1 MRSVHSGDLKH
12 LAFLDGFGLTRIS
25 LPNKVKTERKVAAG
39 LDATLSLN
47 AARTEMLAWRENW
60 NSMHHLAFPAMKAL
74 TKIDRFRLAGAS
86 LAPDGGFVDITTV
99 HGPDA
104 VGELRRFSDPHTP
117 PTSTKLPRRDAPV
130 RPGVTLDHAKPAWR
144 PLRLVTAPSGVWA
157 ALLGSEATLLV
168 GDFSVAEGRLR
179 WSTTVRVPREAL
191 VTLHPF
197 DDGRVVVAAFSPS
210 RRESTLVRFDATG
223 NSLGV
228 HVLPSLCPA
237 VPVTSDAAL
246 HQLSPETVA
255 RTPLDGG
262 IARTTGIA
270 RDDQGVGR
278 VFGHGDAGYFLPWH
292 AESVI
297 DLRSG
302 DAISRKLADDDAPV
316 RRWFREH
323 LARAN
328 ALGNPAGILFELKN
342 FDPNPA
348 RRDFGFSFDATP
360 GDGSLV
366 GVLAAGMLTALTDD
380 DALRNLYG
388 WHWSVG
394 GGLSPEFVADRWDDA
409 GVDTA
414 FGALEA
420 AGVPLLECLKCLGDA
435 YSFSYT
441 SPAPQRVPF
450 TVDGARSF
458 LAGLTWAL
466 THRGAEGVRAAS
478 RELASGLTVGDV
490 AAALKALPNERGPR
504 VDYHVLDLLTVL
516 SAHVFRH
523 ELPRVV
529 AALCRVPDAW
539 RQGIGSGLE
548 HAVKWMKSE
557 AAEPDV
563 FATMITLESGA
574 RGEIDFYVRRA
585 LG

>member
-1 MRSVHSGDLKH
+1 MRSVHSSDLKH
-12 LAFLDGFGLTRIS
+12 LAFLDGFGLTRLS
-25 LPNKVKTERKVAAG
+25 LTNKVKTERKVSAG

-130 RPGVTLDHAKPAWR
+130 RPGVTLDHAKPARR
-144 PLRLVTAPSGVWA
+144 PLRLVTAPTGVWA
-157 ALLGSEATLLV
+157 ALLGSEASLLV
-168 GDFSVAEGRLR
+168 GDFSVPEGRLR

-223 NSLGV
+223 NTLGV
-228 HVLPSLCPA
+228 HTLPSLCPA
-237 VPVTSDAAL
+237 VPVSHDEAL
-246 HQLSPETVA
+246 HQLSPETIA

-262 IARTTGIA
+262 LARTTDIA

-278 VFGHGDAGYFLPWH
+278 VFG
-292 AESVI
+292 
-297 DLRSG
+297 
-302 DAISRKLADDDAPV
+302 
-316 RRWFREH
+316 
-323 LARAN
+323 
-328 ALGNPAGILFELKN
+328 
-342 FDPNPA
+342 
-348 RRDFGFSFDATP
+348 
-360 GDGSLV
+360 DGSLL
-366 GVLAAGMLTALTDD
+366 GVLAAGKLTALTDD
-380 DALRNLYG
+380 DALRNLHG

-394 GGLSPEFVADRWDDA
+394 GGVSPTFDADRWDDA

-414 FGALEA
+414 FGALES

-435 YSFSYT
+435 YSFSHVH
-441 SPAPQRVPF
+441 PAPQRVPF
-450 TVDGARSF
+450 TVDGARRF
-458 LAGLTWAL
+458 LAGVTWAL

-478 RELASGLTVGDV
+478 RDLAPGLTVGDV
-490 AAALKALPNERGPR
+490 AEALKALPNERGPR
-504 VDYHVLDLLTVL
+504 VDYHVLDLLTVIT
-516 SAHVFRH
+516 AQVFRH
-523 ELPRVV
+523 DLTKVV
-529 AALCRVPDAW
+529 AALCRVPVAW
-539 RQGIGSGLE
+539 RQGVGSRLE
-548 HAVKWMKSE
+548 HAVKWLKSA

>member
-1 MRSVHSGDLKH
+1 MRSVHSSDLKH

-74 TKIDRFRLAGAS
+74 SKIDRFRLAGTA
-86 LAPDGGFVDITTV
+86 LAPDGGFVDVTTV

-104 VGELRRFSDPHTP
+104 VAELRRFSDPHTP
-117 PTSTKLPRRDAPV
+117 PGSTKLPRRDAPV
-130 RPGVTLDHAKPAWR
+130 RPGVTLDSAKPAWR

-223 NSLGV
+223 NTLGV
-228 HVLPSLCPA
+228 HTLPSLCPA
-237 VPVTSDAAL
+237 VPVSSDEVL

-262 IARTTGIA
+262 IARTTVIA
-270 RDDQGVGR
+270 DHGVGR

-292 AESVI
+292 AESVL
-297 DLRSG
+297 DLRTA

-328 ALGNPAGILFELKN
+328 ALGNPGGILFELKS

-348 RRDFGFSFDATP
+348 RRDFGFSFDATT

-366 GVLAAGMLTALTDD
+366 GVLAAGMLTAITDD
-380 DALRNLYG
+380 DALRNLHG

-394 GGLSPEFVADRWDDA
+394 GGVSPEFPSGRWDDA
-409 GVDTA
+409 EVDAA
-414 FGALEA
+414 FGALES

-435 YSFSYT
+435 YSFSST

-450 TVDGARSF
+450 TMEGARSF

-478 RELASGLTVGDV
+478 RAHASALTVGDV
-490 AAALKALPNERGPR
+490 AGALQHLPNERGPR

-516 SAHVFRH
+516 AAHVFRH
-523 ELPRVV
+523 ELPGVL
-529 AALCRVPDAW
+529 AALRRVPNAW
-539 RQGIGSGLE
+539 RNGVGSRLE
-548 HAVKWMKSE
+548 HAVRWVKSE

-563 FATMITLESGA
+563 FVTRLALTSTAPG
-574 RGEIDFYVRRA
+574 GVDFYVRRA

>member
-1 MRSVHSGDLKH
+1 
-12 LAFLDGFGLTRIS
+12 
-25 LPNKVKTERKVAAG
+25 
-39 LDATLSLN
+39 
-47 AARTEMLAWRENW
+47 
-60 NSMHHLAFPAMKAL
+60 
-74 TKIDRFRLAGAS
+74 
-86 LAPDGGFVDITTV
+86 
-99 HGPDA
+99 
-104 VGELRRFSDPHTP
+104 
-117 PTSTKLPRRDAPV
+117 
-130 RPGVTLDHAKPAWR
+130 
-144 PLRLVTAPSGVWA
+144 
-157 ALLGSEATLLV
+157 V
-168 GDFSVAEGRLR
+168 GDFNVPEGRLR

-197 DDGRVVVAAFSPS
+197 DDGRVVVASFSPS

-246 HQLSPETVA
+246 HQPSPETVA

-262 IARTTGIA
+262 LAHTSGIA

-278 VFGHGDAGYFLPWH
+278 VFGEGDAGYFLPWH

-328 ALGNPAGILFELKN
+328 ALGNPGGILFELKN

-348 RRDFGFSFDATP
+348 RRDFGFSFDATR

-366 GVLAAGMLTALTDD
+366 GALAAGMLTAITD
-380 DALRNLYG
+380 DALQNLHG

-409 GVDTA
+409 EVDVA
-414 FGALEA
+414 FGALES
-420 AGVPLLECLKCLGDA
+420 AGVPLLECLKCLGGA
-435 YSFSYT
+435 YAFSST

-450 TVDGARSF
+450 TAGGARRF

-490 AAALKALPNERGPR
+490 AEALKALPKERGPR

-516 SAHVFRH
+516 SAQVLRH
-523 ELPRVV
+523 ELIPVV
-529 AALCRVPDAW
+529 AALRRVPDAW
-539 RQGIGSGLE
+539 RQGVGSRLE
-548 HAVKWMKSE
+548 HAVKWVKSE

-563 FATMITLESGA
+563 FATRAALESTASG
-574 RGEIDFYVRRA
+574 GIDFYVRRA

>member
-1 MRSVHSGDLKH
+1 MRSVHSSDLKH

-25 LPNKVKTERKVAAG
+25 APNKVKTERKVSAG

-47 AARTEMLAWRENW
+47 AARTEVLAWRENW

-74 TKIDRFRLAGAS
+74 TRIDRFHLAGAS

-130 RPGVTLDHAKPAWR
+130 RPGVTLDGAKPAWR

-168 GDFSVAEGRLR
+168 GDFSVPEGRLR

-197 DDGRVVVAAFSPS
+197 DDGRVVVAAFMPS

-223 NSLGV
+223 NTLGV
-228 HVLPSLCPA
+228 HTLPSLCPA
-237 VPVTSDAAL
+237 VPVRHDEAL

-262 IARTTGIA
+262 VARTTGLGPENH
-270 RDDQGVGR
+270 GVGR
-278 VFGHGDAGYFLPWH
+278 VFGEGDAGYFLPWH
-292 AESVI
+292 AESVL
-297 DLRSG
+297 DLHTA
-302 DAISRKLADDDAPV
+302 DAISRKLADEDAPV

-328 ALGNPAGILFELKN
+328 ALGNPGGILFELKS

-348 RRDFGFSFDATP
+348 RRDFGFSFDATT
-360 GDGSLV
+360 GDGSLL
-366 GVLAAGMLTALTDD
+366 GALAAGSLTALTDD
-380 DALRNLYG
+380 DALRNLHG

-394 GGLSPEFVADRWDDA
+394 GGVSPTFDADRWDDA
-409 GVDTA
+409 EVDRA
-414 FGALEA
+414 FGALES

-435 YSFSYT
+435 YSFSYVH
-441 SPAPQRVPF
+441 PAPQRVPF
-450 TVDGARSF
+450 TLDGARRF
-458 LAGLTWAL
+458 LAGLTWAFS
-466 THRGAEGVRAAS
+466 HRGGEGVREAS
-478 RELASGLTVGDV
+478 RALAAGLTVAHV
-490 AAALKALPNERGPR
+490 TAALKDLPIERGPR
-504 VDYHVLDLLTVL
+504 VDYHVLDLLTVV
-516 SAHVFRH
+516 AAQVFRH
-523 ELPRVV
+523 DLTKVV

-539 RQGIGSGLE
+539 RNGVGSRLE
-548 HAVKWMKSE
+548 HAVKWVRSE
-557 AAEPDV
+557 SAEPDV
-563 FATMITLESGA
+563 FATMIALESGA